1 MSDIVERLRNHVN
14 HRGGPT
20 IENSAWQMML
30 EAAAEIEKLR
40 AALKPFAAY
49 VGQPANVYE
58 YEGVRMSL
66 VNQDVL
72 MRLCKAAAEALKET
86 NNGTV

>member
-1 MSDIVERLRNHVN
+1 MSDIVERLLDYSKCTV
-14 HRGGPT
+14 GP
-20 IENSAWQMML
+20 Q
-30 EAAAEIEKLR
+30 EAAAEILRLRAEVATLR

-49 VGQPANVYE
+49 VGQPANVYD

-86 NNGTV
+86 NNGAV

>member
-40 AALKPFAAY
+40 ERLEKAHSFISRADWMQFFQEEQEPAA
-49 VGQPANVYE
+49 
-58 YEGVRMSL
+58 
-66 VNQDVL
+66 
-72 MRLCKAAAEALKET
+72 ALKET
-86 NNGTV
+86 GDE